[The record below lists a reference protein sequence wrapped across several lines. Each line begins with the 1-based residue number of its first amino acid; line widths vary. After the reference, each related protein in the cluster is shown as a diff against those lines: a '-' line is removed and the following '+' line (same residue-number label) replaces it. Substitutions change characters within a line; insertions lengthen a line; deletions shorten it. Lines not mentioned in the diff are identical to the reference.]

1 MKRIHILFCFLLLGV
16 QGAFCQETLKMMQY
30 NLMYYTNTSG
40 VSGCNTSSNNLDAK
54 DGYIETIFHHVM
66 PDVFCVCEIGSNEMY
81 ADRLLNNAINKRGV
95 DYYRHGPLTNFSGGY
110 IANMIFYNREKL
122 TMHSSYYVANS
133 VRDFNVYRLYY
144 NQTDLSKGDTAF
156 LVVIV
161 GHLKSGESYAE
172 ARGQQVNALMTRLN
186 TIGVADNYIL
196 CGDLN
201 LYQASEV
208 AYQTL
213 LYHANTLIR
222 FYDPIN
228 KYGTWHDQTDFS
240 AYHTQSTHKYS
251 DNCFSSG
258 GLDDRFDFILV
269 SESVLKGYD
278 KVKALTNTYH
288 AVGQD
293 GQRFNQSVTDGTN
306 YAVSATMAQAL
317 YNASD
322 HLPVVMDF
330 EVENTLSVAEA
341 ANKIPWQVQVVNPI
355 GHCLTLQLQSTEN
368 QSYHVEIVSM
378 IGQVLYQKSISA
390 SIGSQTYSF
399 NLPPLSTGMYILRVY
414 NNQGQI
420 IKKIMKQ

>member
-1 MKRIHILFCFLLLGV
+1 MMKRYLLLTI
-16 QGAFCQETLKMMQY
+16 ALLAICLSHADTLRLMHY
-30 NLMYYTNTSG
+30 NLMQYSNNY
-40 VSGCNTSSNNLDAK
+40 SGCVSDFTAKDAALRTVIAYIQPDIITVNEIGNTMSYPRRFLDSCLNIQGNNNWGMGDLTSASGGSSNTL
-54 DGYIETIFHHVM
+54 
-66 PDVFCVCEIGSNEMY
+66 
-81 ADRLLNNAINKRGV
+81 
-95 DYYRHGPLTNFSGGY
+95 
-110 IANMIFYNREKL
+110 ANMIFYNREKL

-161 GHLKSGESYAE
+161 GHLKSGEAYAE
-172 ARGQQVNALMTRLN
+172 ARGQQVNALMARLN

-251 DNCFSSG
+251 ENCFSSG

-330 EVENTLSVAEA
+330 EVENILSVADA

-355 GHCLTLQLQSTEN
+355 EHSLTLQLQSTEN

-378 IGQVLYQKSISA
+378 IGQVLYQKSIPA

-399 NLPPLSTGMYILRVY
+399 NLPSLSTGMYILRVY
-414 NNQGQI
+414 NNQGQV